1 MPDGRIRCLA
11 AGRKDLAHDS
21 HQSGW
26 ALSGGPHGGV
36 AMAASI
42 ATATAGMARTA
53 YQCTNHH
60 CCAGRFDDP
69 ERSPAACFGNSFA
82 NAADCRYQPAS
93 RREVGLFLRVVWL
106 GRSPFASRLCVCRR
120 PVSPGQR
127 LGQGACCCITE
138 FRLSNLA
145 DPGQLHGPQFVSV
158 LLRGSVLDRW
168 GAGSRGSSS

>member
-69 ERSPAACFGNSFA
+69 GRSPAACFGNSFA

-106 GRSPFASRLCVCRR
+106 SRSPFASRLCVCRR
-120 PVSPGQR
+120 PVSPGATTWSGR
-127 LGQGACCCITE
+127 LLLYNGVSTLQPRRFRAVARAAVRLRASAWIGSGQMGIG
-138 FRLSNLA
+138 L
-145 DPGQLHGPQFVSV
+145 
-158 LLRGSVLDRW
+158 
-168 GAGSRGSSS
+168 